1 MLTFRKSK
9 RGIFP
14 TGKKYE
20 DLNRG
25 YVFMKNTLKCNKNN
39 KKNSQ
44 FSIFFFL

>member
-14 TGKKYE
+14 VGKKYE
-20 DLNRG
+20 DFNRG
-25 YVFMKNTLKCNKNN
+25 YVLMKNTLKCNKNN

-44 FSIFFFL
+44 FSIFVFL